1 MSYVA
6 EQAGG
11 AGSTGSER
19 ILDVQPELLH
29 QRTPLIVGNADVVE
43 RVIARLAE

>member
-1 MSYVA
+1 VYQP

-11 AGSTGSER
+11 AGSTGTER

-43 RVIARLAE
+43 RVVARLAQ